1 MAIFSKLRFHTS
13 ENVRPTTKTM
23 LLSEGGVRCSYLSC
37 ATLHIVSENEED
49 TTDLEEAREVR
60 IFLMLEQNSIYIFCS
75 ILLSLFYKYLWSL
88 KQWTMSHFSYVF
100 VFVSNK

>member
-23 LLSEGGVRCSYLSC
+23 LSSEGGVRCSYLSC

-60 IFLMLEQNSIYIFCS
+60 IFFNTNS
-75 ILLSLFYKYLWSL
+75 LLSYFVCFYKYLL
-88 KQWTMSHFSYVF
+88 ELETCHYFSF
-100 VFVSNK
+100 

>member
-23 LLSEGGVRCSYLSC
+23 LSSEGGVRCSYLSC
-37 ATLHIVSENEED
+37 ATLHIVSENEEA

-60 IFLMLEQNSIYIFCS
+60 IFLNKIQFISSTLSYFLCFTSIFGA
-75 ILLSLFYKYLWSL
+75 
-88 KQWTMSHFSYVF
+88 
-100 VFVSNK
+100 